1 MARFSRR
8 IKHGIVC
15 TLTAENIINYM
26 YRPSLTCWPI
36 PEAKRRREEAAAA
49 PRGSS
54 RAGLMAGKRT
64 VLALFIWAMA
74 MVIFMATLHTQ
85 GEDVNLVY
93 IYRHVHIL
101 INQFV
106 LLQYMQGR
114 IK

>member
-1 MARFSRR
+1 MYLDGREYHQLHVQA
-8 IKHGIVC
+8 
-15 TLTAENIINYM
+15 LTPLLA
-26 YRPSLTCWPI
+26 I